1 MSPTPPVMGFSYTQ
15 GEWIVLRGGF
25 HSPAIFLHT
34 KKILKIQNA
43 LKAFI
48 HAALGAIH
56 FDRNGRSKCFR
67 LLA

>member
-15 GEWIVLRGGF
+15 GEWIVLLARLPLPC
-25 HSPAIFLHT
+25 HFLHT

-48 HAALGAIH
+48 HTALGAIH

>member
-15 GEWIVLRGGF
+15 GEWIVLLARLPLLC
-25 HSPAIFLHT
+25 HFLHT

-48 HAALGAIH
+48 HTALGGIS
-56 FDRNGRSKCFR
+56 F
-67 LLA
+67 